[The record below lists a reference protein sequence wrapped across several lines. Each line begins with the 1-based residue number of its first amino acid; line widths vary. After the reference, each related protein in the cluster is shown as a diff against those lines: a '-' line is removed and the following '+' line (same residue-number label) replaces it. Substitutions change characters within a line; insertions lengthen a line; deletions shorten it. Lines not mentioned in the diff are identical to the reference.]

1 MKRRD
6 LLLGT
11 AGAAGALAATAAWL
25 RPAAAPVL
33 PPAKHTYRSD
43 FAGTEAPLSEDGAW
57 SNAGLDWTTV
67 SKANGM
73 ACGTQTGSGGYNDS
87 YARLSG
93 FGPNQAA
100 SAVIAL
106 NPGIDHSCS
115 HEVELLL
122 RCTDAPHRV
131 MAYEC
136 NLSYDGTYCEIV
148 AWNGKFGD
156 FAYLARG
163 KVRRVRTGDVL
174 KAIVQGSLIS
184 VYLNDTEV
192 TRAEDQRHPTG
203 DPGIGFFRR
212 ACGANSDYGFSSY
225 TAMSW

>member
-11 AGAAGALAATAAWL
+11 AGAAGALVATAAL
-25 RPAAAPVL
+25 LEPTAAPVL
-33 PPAKHTYRSD
+33 PPAKRTYSTD
-43 FAGTEAPLSEDGAW
+43 FAGNEEPLSEGGSW

-67 SKANGM
+67 RKANGM

-87 YARLSG
+87 YAKLSG
-93 FGPNQAA
+93 FGADQAA

-106 NPGIDHSCS
+106 NPQIDHSCS

-122 RCTDAPHRV
+122 RCSDAPHRA

-136 NLSYDGTYCEIV
+136 NLSFDGTYCEIV

-156 FAYLARG
+156 FSYLARG

-174 KAIVQGSLIS
+174 KAVAQGSVIT
-184 VYLNDTEV
+184 VYLNDSEV
-192 TRAEDQRHPTG
+192 TRAEDKRYPIG

-225 TAMSW
+225 TAVSW